1 LRAGI
6 YIIVTHI
13 ALRIRYDDNGLA
25 TTEGNIDM
33 KPKVTLLM
41 ITSVDGRLHP
51 SRFTSSPDGT
61 RRDWSAQYEKVHE
74 SLSADAWLVGR
85 VTMAEISKAG
95 PHAPSDASQVQKPLH
110 IAQSDG
116 ATFAVALDASGKL
129 HFKPGGLAGDRV
141 IVLLGRDV
149 PDGHLAEL
157 AADGV
162 SYIVSEKAEVDVAA
176 MLDVL
181 AREFGIRHLVLE
193 GGAATNGAFLAAGLV
208 DEMRILVAPGI
219 DGGENV
225 QGIATHGD
233 GLAGKLSLRLLSA
246 NTLDHGVVELHYA
259 VLPPER

>member
-1 LRAGI
+1 
-6 YIIVTHI
+6 
-13 ALRIRYDDNGLA
+13 
-25 TTEGNIDM
+25 M
-33 KPKVTLLM
+33 KPKITLLM

-51 SRFTSSPDGT
+51 SRFTTSPDGT

-74 SLSADAWLVGR
+74 TLGADAWLVGR

-95 PHAPSDASQVQKPLH
+95 PHAPSDTTQVQRPLH
-110 IAQSDG
+110 NAGSG
-116 ATFAVALDASGKL
+116 AGTFAVALDRSGKL
-129 HFKPGGLAGDRV
+129 HFKPGGLSGDQV

-162 SYIVSEKAEVDVAA
+162 SYIVSEKPDIDLAA

-193 GGAATNGAFLAAGLV
+193 GGADTNGAFLAAGLV
-208 DEMRILVAPGI
+208 DEMRILIAPGI

-225 QGIATHGD
+225 QGIATYGD

-246 NTLDHGVVELHYA
+246 RTLDHGVVELRYA
-259 VLPPER
+259 VLPPQS